1 MKKFILCLCLI
12 SSLFALNAQS
22 IRSDMDYKG
31 TDMDYVDAFYKFYG
45 KEIPYNAAHE
55 KYLSGYFNWLF
66 KTQFIYNI
74 NRIEG
79 IPGFSGG
86 SGI

>member
-31 TDMDYVDAFYKFYG
+31 TDMDYVDAF
-45 KEIPYNAAHE
+45 
-55 KYLSGYFNWLF
+55 
-66 KTQFIYNI
+66 
-74 NRIEG
+74 
-79 IPGFSGG
+79 
-86 SGI
+86 